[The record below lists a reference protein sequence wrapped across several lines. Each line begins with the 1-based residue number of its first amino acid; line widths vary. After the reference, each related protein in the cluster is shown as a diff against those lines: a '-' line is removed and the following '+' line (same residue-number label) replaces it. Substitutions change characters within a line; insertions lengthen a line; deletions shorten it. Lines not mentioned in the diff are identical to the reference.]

1 VSAGPNFVECAR
13 YVCIDVC
20 MYEERVGTNYVTD
33 SVVGMPKEQPS
44 QIKNYHQEE
53 IKKIVEEKIATEDLS
68 IDNPFF

>member
-1 VSAGPNFVECAR
+1 
-13 YVCIDVC
+13 